1 MPGKCLN
8 SGKSCRGKKCSNKHS
23 GNLFI
28 GFTDRRH
35 SDGMTFIRAH
45 LLNSGNWTL
54 MVREMNDWFKHG
66 QNAKILSRGGLTTR
80 SSDEVPVME
89 CSKGEE
95 VIQFH
100 SLLFHLPT

>member
-1 MPGKCLN
+1 
-8 SGKSCRGKKCSNKHS
+8 
-23 GNLFI
+23 
-28 GFTDRRH
+28 
-35 SDGMTFIRAH
+35 
-45 LLNSGNWTL
+45 
-54 MVREMNDWFKHG
+54 MVREMNDWFKDG

-100 SLLFHLPT
+100 SHLFHLPT